1 MMQTI
6 PGFIG
11 RIFKTSMVLF
21 TSIGLS
27 GCTVMGYDY
36 KEDFSQVQ
44 LTTEKMGR
52 VTMGLPA
59 GWEPDSEGAS
69 SKRVVAA
76 FSDKESGAYGEVKC
90 YSVLVGFGDMQH
102 IGKQEGLTAAG
113 ADATMVGGPWSLGST
128 SYARTFDVY
137 SGTVTRKGKEVQLTS
152 FTGYNINTVL
162 SPCYAS
168 VLIVVPGQY
177 DTEFRRVFAA
187 MLDSIVTR

>member
-1 MMQTI
+1 MQTI
-6 PGFIG
+6 PEFIY
-11 RIFKTSMVLF
+11 RILKISMVLF
-21 TSIGLS
+21 TSIALS
-27 GCTVMGYDY
+27 GCVVMGFDY
-36 KEDFSQVQ
+36 EEDYSQVQ

-69 SKRVVAA
+69 SERVVAA
-76 FSDKESGAYGEVKC
+76 FSNKESGAYGEVKC

-102 IGKQEGLTAAG
+102 MGRQEGLTAAG
-113 ADATMVGGPWSLGST
+113 ADAIIVGGPWSLGST

-137 SGTVTRKGKEVQLTS
+137 SGTVTRKGKEVHLTS
-152 FTGYNINTVL
+152 YTGYNINTVL

-177 DTEFRRVFAA
+177 DSEFNPVFAA